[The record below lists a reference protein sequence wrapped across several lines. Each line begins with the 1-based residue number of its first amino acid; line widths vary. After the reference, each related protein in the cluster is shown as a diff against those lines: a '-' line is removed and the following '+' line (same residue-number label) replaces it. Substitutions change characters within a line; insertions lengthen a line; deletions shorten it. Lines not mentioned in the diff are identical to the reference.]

1 MTYYIF
7 LYITR
12 GSVRPP
18 IWVGE
23 SLTLNYHII
32 LYLLLIDNIYK
43 KKKTYESIINKY
55 TNVIDRYFINIDKEN
70 KINKLKFLDNYTE
83 YEKGYYLSGL
93 FEGDGNIYT
102 RCFTIIFSLE
112 DVILADYLCLYF
124 KIGHIT
130 ARYNNKKE
138 LTAVEWNIIK
148 RKDQEVFINYINGK
162 LFIKD
167 IINII
172 NIILIIY

>member
-130 ARYNNKKE
+130 AKYNSPPASAPRAGRTNKE
-138 LTAVEWNIIK
+138 LTAVK
-148 RKDQEVFINYINGK
+148 
-162 LFIKD
+162 
-167 IINII
+167 
-172 NIILIIY
+172 

>member
-7 LYITR
+7 LYIT
-12 GSVRPP
+12 
-18 IWVGE
+18 
-23 SLTLNYHII
+23 LNYHII
-32 LYLLLIDNIYK
+32 FNILLLIDNLY
-43 KKKTYESIINKY
+43 KKTYESIINKY
-55 TNVIDRYFINIDKEN
+55 TNVIDKYFINIDKD

-83 YEKGYYLSGL
+83 DEKGYYLSGL

-162 LFIKD
+162 LLTYKRYNTRGHKPSLAGFVPRG
-167 IINII
+167 
-172 NIILIIY
+172 ILSI

>member
-1 MTYYIF
+1 TYYMF
-7 LYITR
+7 LYMTR

-23 SLTLNYHII
+23 STTLNYHIM
-32 LYLLLIDNIYK
+32 LYLLLMDNIYK
-43 KKKTYESIINKY
+43 KKKTYESIMNKY
-55 TNVIDRYFINIDKEN
+55 TNVMDRYFINIDKEN

-112 DVILADYLCLYF
+112 DVILADYLCTYF

-138 LTAVEWNIIK
+138 LTAVEWNIMK
-148 RKDQEVFINYINGK
+148 RKDQEVFMNYINGK
-162 LFIKD
+162 LFMKD
-167 IINII
+167 MINIM
-172 NIILIIY
+172 NMILMIY